1 MYFCNGFQQRRGG
14 AVAGE
19 RGCGEAT
26 EREGRREERRRREKR
41 KQV

>member
-19 RGCGEAT
+19 RGCAEAR
-26 EREGRREERRRREKR
+26 ERGEERRRREER